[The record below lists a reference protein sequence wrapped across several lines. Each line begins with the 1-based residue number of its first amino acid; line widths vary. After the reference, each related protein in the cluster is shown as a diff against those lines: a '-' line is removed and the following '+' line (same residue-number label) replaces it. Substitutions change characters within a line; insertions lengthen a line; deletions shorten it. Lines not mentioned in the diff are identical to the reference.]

1 MESLKSGSYNTDTIC
16 AVATPPGT
24 GAIAVVRISGE
35 KSLGIVLKFFASKD
49 SKLSPENIQSHHLY
63 FGEILNEGKILDE
76 VLVSYFRAPHSY
88 TGEDAVE
95 ISCHGSEYIQQM
107 LLQIIIESGARMAQ
121 PGEFTLRAFLNGK
134 MDLSQAE
141 AVADLIAS
149 ESKAAHRM
157 AIRQMRGGFSEK
169 IAELRKKL
177 VDFTSLLELELDFGE
192 EDVEFA
198 DRSRFT
204 HLLGEIKKELIRL
217 KESFKM
223 GNVLKKG
230 IPVAIIGKPNVGKST
245 LLNAIL
251 NEEKAIV
258 SEVPG
263 TTRDAIEDTI
273 ALEGYTFRFIDTAGL
288 RDLTTD
294 VVENMGIEKT
304 YDKINQASLILYVCD
319 ISSMNK
325 ESMEDVLE
333 EFKTY
338 IHNKNKHFILVA
350 NKIDL
355 LAEIPRHLKELL
367 ELETVFVSAKRKEN
381 IHLLAETLVNHV
393 KNDSPGDDILVNNS
407 RHFEALAHALESII
421 EIEKGFEDN
430 IPTDLVAIDV
440 RQALYHLGS
449 ITGEVTSDEI
459 LDNIFG
465 KFCIGK

>member
-1 MESLKSGSYNTDTIC
+1 MNISEPTSYNSDTI
-16 AVATPPGT
+16 AAIATPPGT
-24 GAIAVVRISGE
+24 GAIAVLRISGKNSLQTALKCFKPK
-35 KSLGIVLKFFASKD
+35 KSG
-49 SKLSPENIQSHHLY
+49 LSPENIQSHHLY
-63 FGEILNEGKILDE
+63 FGEIRKEGKMLDE
-76 VLVSYFRAPHSY
+76 VLFSFFKAPHSY

-95 ISCHGSEYIQQM
+95 ISCHGSEYIQQA
-107 LLQIIIESGARMAQ
+107 LLQTLLDAGARLAR

-134 MDLSQAE
+134 MDLTQAE

-149 ESKAAHRM
+149 ESKAAHQM

-169 IAELRKKL
+169 IAALRAKL
-177 VDFTSLLELELDFGE
+177 VHFASLLELELDFSE

-198 DRSRFT
+198 NRQQFFN
-204 HLLGEIKKELIRL
+204 LLQEIKKELSRL

-251 NEEKAIV
+251 NEERALV
-258 SEVPG
+258 SEIPG

-288 RDLTTD
+288 RRSDD

-304 YDKINQASLILYVCD
+304 RDKIEQARLILYVCD
-319 ISSMNK
+319 ISKLNRQSAEALLK
-325 ESMEDVLE
+325 EY
-333 EFKTY
+333 KAY
-338 IHNKNKHFILVA
+338 IQDKDKHFILVA
-350 NKIDL
+350 NKIDKL
-355 LAEIPRHLKELL
+355 KGIPAHLKELL

-381 IHLLAETLVNHV
+381 IHLLAEMLVAHV
-393 KNDSPGDDILVNNS
+393 KDDSAGDNILVNNS
-407 RHFEALAHALESII
+407 RHYEALGKALEAI
-421 EIEKGFEDN
+421 EAVQNGFEN
-430 IPTDLVAIDV
+430 GLPTDLIAIDL

-459 LDNIFG
+459 LGNIFG